1 MDRQLDGWEIAE
13 ASWMPI
19 IKDEFPWVSQGVCHQ
34 MRKFNCV
41 NKKILNMRPIA
52 VFVLFIICNLSFAQ
66 QTQVIEYGYNLRGE
80 LHMIILDNDTLINFY
95 DASGN
100 RITESQNIYAID
112 DPSDP
117 EGDHFL
123 SCYPNPTGNEV
134 TIAFELQGEM
144 DYKISLYNQKGQ
156 FQQQIAAESRA
167 TGKKEINVSLG
178 NQAVGIYYVWFT
190 SKEISKVKKIVRK

>member
-1 MDRQLDGWEIAE
+1 MKKLLSIA
-13 ASWMPI
+13 I
-19 IKDEFPWVSQGVCHQ
+19 F
-34 MRKFNCV
+34 
-41 NKKILNMRPIA
+41 
-52 VFVLFIICNLSFAQ
+52 FISLSAYAQ

-80 LHMIILDNDTLINFY
+80 LNMIIQDNDTLMNFY

-134 TIAFELQGEM
+134 TIAFELPGEM

-156 FQQQIAAESRA
+156 FQQQIAVENRA
-167 TGKKEINVSLG
+167 TGKKEIKVSLG

-190 SKEISKVKKIVRK
+190 SKEISKVQKIIRK